1 MLVNMVNN
9 TTEQYYSLPE
19 SWCQLTSQCVS
30 GWVKLN
36 PFNCVKSVVR
46 YVGKVDLKFYR
57 FSTWFTTVSRQCR
70 YSAGRRR
77 ASTSI
82 KFSRGLTC
90 LHAHLYV
97 KCRQVNNCIFI
108 HPILGRPI
116 TNLGCQNP
124 SVTGSSDAKLVSE
137 VLGQLHTAWRTP
149 RHFFVFW
156 THWQGTTEFLIVLW
170 PESKLHV
177 YDHHVCQQSATWA
190 LDQSFTKTK
199 SRALRMQKSF
209 FWFCPN
215 FIRCSLAVLLYNS
228 FRAVSNGYRKPPVA
242 EYQQSTKYK
251 VHFIPF
257 HSRNHFQRLDVLGPW
272 ANSLFKVSV
281 KSVHVQGNIWKWFK
295 KRSILSNS
303 FKIQNQI

>member
-97 KCRQVNNCIFI
+97 KCRQVNNCMYTSNF
-108 HPILGRPI
+108 G
-116 TNLGCQNP
+116 P
-124 SVTGSSDAKLVSE
+124 SHHQSGLPKPKCDRLKWCKAGFWS
-137 VLGQLHTAWRTP
+137 AW
-149 RHFFVFW
+149 
-156 THWQGTTEFLIVLW
+156 
-170 PESKLHV
+170 
-177 YDHHVCQQSATWA
+177 
-190 LDQSFTKTK
+190 
-199 SRALRMQKSF
+199 
-209 FWFCPN
+209 
-215 FIRCSLAVLLYNS
+215 
-228 FRAVSNGYRKPPVA
+228 PVA
-242 EYQQSTKYK
+242 HCLKDTQALLCFLDTLTGDNWVPHCVMARVKTACLWSSCMST
-251 VHFIPF
+251 VC
-257 HSRNHFQRLDVLGPW
+257 NVGPW
-272 ANSLFKVSV
+272 P
-281 KSVHVQGNIWKWFK
+281 I
-295 KRSILSNS
+295 IY
-303 FKIQNQI
+303 

>member
-97 KCRQVNNCIFI
+97 KCRQVNNCMYTSNF
-108 HPILGRPI
+108 G
-116 TNLGCQNP
+116 P
-124 SVTGSSDAKLVSE
+124 SHHQSGLPKPKCDRLKWCKAGFWSAWPVAHCLKDTQALLCMGHIDR
-137 VLGQLHTAWRTP
+137 GQL
-149 RHFFVFW
+149 
-156 THWQGTTEFLIVLW
+156 
-170 PESKLHV
+170 S
-177 YDHHVCQQSATWA
+177 S
-190 LDQSFTKTK
+190 
-199 SRALRMQKSF
+199 
-209 FWFCPN
+209 
-215 FIRCSLAVLLYNS
+215 SLC
-228 FRAVSNGYRKPPVA
+228 
-242 EYQQSTKYK
+242 
-251 VHFIPF
+251 H
-257 HSRNHFQRLDVLGPW
+257 GPSQNCMSMIIMYV
-272 ANSLFKVSV
+272 NSLQRGPLTN
-281 KSVHVQGNIWKWFK
+281 HLL
-295 KRSILSNS
+295 KRNLEH
-303 FKIQNQI
+303 